1 MSAMPPAAR
10 LGDKANVP
18 ADAHGCPG
26 CPHPG
31 VGPAVCG
38 SEDVM
43 TNSRPA
49 LRKDD
54 TGIHAACCTKNTWDA
69 AKGSG
74 TVFINNKEAMRQG
87 DQTKHCGGSGTMIE
101 GSANV
106 IIGG

>member
-1 MSAMPPAAR
+1 
-10 LGDKANVP
+10 
-18 ADAHGCPG
+18 
-26 CPHPG
+26 
-31 VGPAVCG
+31 
-38 SEDVM
+38 M

-101 GSANV
+101 GSTNV